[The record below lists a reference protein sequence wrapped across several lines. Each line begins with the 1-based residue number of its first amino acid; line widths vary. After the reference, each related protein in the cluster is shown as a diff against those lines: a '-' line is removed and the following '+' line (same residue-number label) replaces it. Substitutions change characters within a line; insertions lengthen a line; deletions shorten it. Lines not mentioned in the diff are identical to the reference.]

1 MSIVHLNGKN
11 LPADQACVPVLDR
24 GFIFGD
30 GVYEMIPVFGGRP
43 FRLDEHLQRLENS
56 LAEVRIPNPHT
67 RTEWAT
73 LIQRL
78 IDANRGDKANSG
90 DQSLYLQVTRGP
102 AARDHALPEN
112 PAPTVFAMSNPL
124 RPPATYII
132 EQGIKAITLDD
143 IRWAR
148 CHIKA
153 ISLLPNILLRQTAL
167 DADAA
172 EAILIRDGYATEGA
186 ASNLFVVLGE
196 GKDAVLITPPKGPR
210 LLPGITRDVILEL
223 ARAHGIAC
231 REDEIRRE
239 DLARASEIWVTSSTR
254 EILPVTTLD
263 DAPVGDGKPGP
274 VFRQMHALYQAN
286 KAELRGAP
294 TNTTNPEQA

>member
-1 MSIVHLNGKN
+1 MAIVHLNGQN
-11 LPADQACVPVLDR
+11 LPAEDACV
-24 GFIFGD
+24 
-30 GVYEMIPVFGGRP
+30 
-43 FRLDEHLQRLENS
+43 HLRRLENS
-56 LAEVRIPNPHT
+56 LDEVRIPNPHT
-67 RTEWAT
+67 RAEWTA

-78 IDANRGDKANSG
+78 IDENGGG

-112 PAPTVFAMSNPL
+112 PVPTVFAMSNPL
-124 RPPATYII
+124 RPPAVETL

-167 DADAA
+167 DADAS

-186 ASNLFVVLGE
+186 ASNLFVVFDE
-196 GKDAVLITPPKGPR
+196 KPASVLITPPKGPR

-223 ARAHGIAC
+223 AEANGIPHHEADIRA
-231 REDEIRRE
+231 E
-239 DLARASEIWVTSSTR
+239 DLAKAAEIWVTSSTK

-263 DAPVGDGKPGP
+263 DKAVGDGKPGP
-274 VFRQMHALYQAN
+274 VFGQQGQA
-286 KAELRGAP
+286 AQHVVL
-294 TNTTNPEQA
+294 

>member
-1 MSIVHLNGKN
+1 M
-11 LPADQACVPVLDR
+11 PVLDR

-30 GVYEMIPVFGGRP
+30 GVYEVIPVFGAHP
-43 FRLDEHLQRLENS
+43 FRLDEHLRRLENS
-56 LAEVRIPNPHT
+56 LDEVRIPNPHT
-67 RTEWAT
+67 RAQWAV
-73 LIQRL
+73 LVQGL
-78 IDANRGDKANSG
+78 IDENGGG

-102 AARDHALPEN
+102 AARDHALPKKTV
-112 PAPTVFAMSNPL
+112 PTVFAMSNPL
-124 RPPATYII
+124 RTPAVETLK
-132 EQGIKAITLDD
+132 EGIKAIILDD

-186 ASNLFVVLGE
+186 ASNLFAVFDKKSGGVL
-196 GKDAVLITPPKGPR
+196 VTPPKGPR

-223 ARAHGIAC
+223 AETHGIAH
-231 REDEIRRE
+231 READIRRE
-239 DLARASEIWVTSSTR
+239 DLAHASEIWVTSSTK

-263 DAPVGDGKPGP
+263 GEPVGEGRPGP
-274 VFRQMHALYQAN
+274 VFQKMYTLYQTN
-286 KAELRGAP
+286 KPRL
-294 TNTTNPEQA
+294 QDS

>member
-11 LPADQACVPVLDR
+11 LPAEQARVPVLDR

-30 GVYEMIPVFGGRP
+30 GVYEMIPVFGGHP
-43 FRLDEHLQRLENS
+43 FRLGEHLQRLENS
-56 LAEVRIPNPHT
+56 LSEVRIPNPHT
-67 RTEWAT
+67 RAEWAE
-73 LIQRL
+73 LIQNL
-78 IDANRGDKANSG
+78 IDENGGG

-102 AARDHALPEN
+102 AARDHALPEH
-112 PAPTVFAMSNPL
+112 PVPTVFAMCNPL
-124 RPPATYII
+124 RPPAAALI
-132 EQGIKAITLDD
+132 EQGIAAITQED

-153 ISLLPNILLRQTAL
+153 ISLLPNVLLRQAAL
-167 DADAA
+167 DAGAA

-196 GKDAVLITPPKGPR
+196 GKDGVLVTPPKGPR

-223 ARAHGIAC
+223 ARVHGIAS

-239 DLARASEIWVTSSTR
+239 DLTRASEIWVTSSTK

-263 DAPVGDGKPGP
+263 DTPVGNGKPGP
-274 VFRQMHALYQAN
+274 VFQKMHALYQAN
-286 KAELRGAP
+286 KAELRAG
-294 TNTTNPEQA
+294 

>member
-1 MSIVHLNGKN
+1 MPIVHLNGRN
-11 LPADQACVPVLDR
+11 LPAEEACVPVLDR

-30 GVYEMIPVFGGRP
+30 GVYEVIPVFGGHP

-56 LAEVRIPNPHT
+56 LSEVRIPSPHT
-67 RTEWAT
+67 RGEWTT
-73 LIQRL
+73 LIRNL
-78 IDANRGDKANSG
+78 IDANGGG

-124 RPPATYII
+124 RPPAPEVL
-132 EQGIKAITLDD
+132 EQGIEAITLDD
-143 IRWAR
+143 IRWSR

-167 DADAA
+167 DAGAT
-172 EAILIRDGYATEGA
+172 EAILTRDGQATEGA
-186 ASNLFVVLGE
+186 ASNLF
-196 GKDAVLITPPKGPR
+196 AVLDGELRTPPKGPR

-223 ARAHGIAC
+223 AAANGIPHREADIRA
-231 REDEIRRE
+231 E
-239 DLARASEIWVTSSTR
+239 DLAHASEVWVTSSTR

-263 DAPVGDGKPGP
+263 GKAVGNGRPGP
-274 VFRQMHALYQAN
+274 VFRRMYDLYQAN
-286 KAELRGAP
+286 KAKLRG
-294 TNTTNPEQA
+294 NR

>member
-1 MSIVHLNGKN
+1 MPIVHLNGRN
-11 LPADQACVPVLDR
+11 LPAEEACVPVLDR

-30 GVYEMIPVFGGRP
+30 GVYEVIPVFGGHP

-56 LAEVRIPNPHT
+56 LSEVRIPSPHT
-67 RTEWAT
+67 RGEWTT
-73 LIQRL
+73 LIRNL
-78 IDANRGDKANSG
+78 IDANGGG

-124 RPPATYII
+124 RPPAPEVL
-132 EQGIKAITLDD
+132 EQGIEAITLDD
-143 IRWAR
+143 IRWSR

-167 DADAA
+167 DAGAT
-172 EAILIRDGYATEGA
+172 EAILIRDGQATEGA
-186 ASNLFVVLGE
+186 ASNLF
-196 GKDAVLITPPKGPR
+196 AVLDGELRTPPKGPR

-223 ARAHGIAC
+223 AAANGIPHREADIRA
-231 REDEIRRE
+231 E
-239 DLARASEIWVTSSTR
+239 DLAHASEVWVTSSTR

-263 DAPVGDGKPGP
+263 GKAVGNGRPGP
-274 VFRQMHALYQAN
+274 VFRRMYDLYQAN
-286 KAELRGAP
+286 KAKLRG
-294 TNTTNPEQA
+294 NR

>member
-1 MSIVHLNGKN
+1 MPIVHLNGQN
-11 LPADQACVPVLDR
+11 LPAEEACVPVLDR

-30 GVYEMIPVFGGRP
+30 GVYEVIPVFGDHP

-56 LAEVRIPNPHT
+56 LTEVRMPNPHT

-73 LIQRL
+73 LIQNL
-78 IDANRGDKANSG
+78 IDANGGG

-124 RPPATYII
+124 RPPERETL
-132 EQGIKAITLDD
+132 ERGIKAITLDD
-143 IRWAR
+143 IRWSR

-167 DADAA
+167 DAGAA
-172 EAILIRDGYATEGA
+172 EALLIRDGYATEGA
-186 ASNLFVVLGE
+186 ASNLFIVLDGE
-196 GKDAVLITPPKGPR
+196 LLTPAKGPR

-223 ARAHGIAC
+223 AEANGIRH
-231 REDEIRRE
+231 REAAIRQE
-239 DLARASEIWVTSSTR
+239 DLTRASEIWVTSSTK

-263 DAPVGDGKPGP
+263 DETVGDGKPGL
-274 VFRQMHALYQAN
+274 VFRRMHALYQAN
-286 KAELRGAP
+286 KAKLRGA
-294 TNTTNPEQA
+294 

>member
-1 MSIVHLNGKN
+1 MSIVHLNGQN
-11 LPADQACVPVLDR
+11 LPAEEACVPVLDR

-30 GVYEMIPVFGGRP
+30 GVYEVIPVFGGRP

-56 LAEVRIPNPHT
+56 LSEVRIPNPHT
-67 RTEWAT
+67 REEWAG
-73 LIQRL
+73 LIQNL
-78 IDANRGDKANSG
+78 IDANGGG

-124 RPPATYII
+124 QPPAAEILEHGI
-132 EQGIKAITLDD
+132 EAITLDD

-167 DADAA
+167 DAGAS

-186 ASNLFVVLGE
+186 ASNLFVVLDGE
-196 GKDAVLITPPKGPR
+196 LRTPPKGPR

-223 ARAHGIAC
+223 AAANGIPHREADIRA
-231 REDEIRRE
+231 E
-239 DLARASEIWVTSSTR
+239 DLARASEIWVTSSTK

-263 DAPVGDGKPGP
+263 DKAVGNGKPGS
-274 VFRQMHALYQAN
+274 VFRRMYDLYQAN
-286 KAELRGAP
+286 KAKLRGG
-294 TNTTNPEQA
+294 T

>member
-1 MSIVHLNGKN
+1 MTIVHLNGQN
-11 LPADQACVPVLDR
+11 LPAEDACVPVLDR

-30 GVYEMIPVFGGRP
+30 GVYEMIPVFGGHP
-43 FRLDEHLQRLENS
+43 FRLDEHLRRLENS
-56 LAEVRIPNPHT
+56 LDEVRIPNPHT
-67 RTEWAT
+67 REEWTA

-78 IDANRGDKANSG
+78 IDENGGG

-112 PAPTVFAMSNPL
+112 PVPTVFAMSNPL
-124 RPPATYII
+124 RPPAVETL

-167 DADAA
+167 DADAS

-186 ASNLFVVLGE
+186 ASNLFVVFDE
-196 GKDAVLITPPKGPR
+196 KPASVLITPPKGPR

-223 ARAHGIAC
+223 AEANGIPHHEADIRA
-231 REDEIRRE
+231 E
-239 DLARASEIWVTSSTR
+239 DLAKAAEIWVTSSTK

-263 DAPVGDGKPGP
+263 DKAVGDGKPGP
-274 VFRQMHALYQAN
+274 VFRRMYDLYQVN
-286 KAELRGAP
+286 KAKLRS
-294 TNTTNPEQA
+294 T

>member
-1 MSIVHLNGKN
+1 MNTPIPVVHLNGQN
-11 LPADQACVPVLDR
+11 LPAEDACVPVLDR

-43 FRLDEHLQRLENS
+43 FRLDEHLRRLENS
-56 LAEVRIPNPHT
+56 LDEVRIPNPHT
-67 RTEWAT
+67 HAQWTA
-73 LIQRL
+73 LIQEL
-78 IDANRGDKANSG
+78 IDENGGG

-102 AARDHALPEN
+102 AARDHALPKK

-124 RPPATYII
+124 RAPAAETL
-132 EQGIKAITLDD
+132 EEGIKAITLDD

-167 DADAA
+167 DAGAA

-186 ASNLFVVLGE
+186 ASNLFVVFDKTPG
-196 GKDAVLITPPKGPR
+196 GVLVTPPKGPH

-223 ARAHGIAC
+223 AETHGIAH
-231 REDEIRRE
+231 READIRRE
-239 DLARASEIWVTSSTR
+239 NLAHASEIWVTSSTK

-263 DAPVGDGKPGP
+263 GKPVGEGRPGP
-274 VFRQMHALYQAN
+274 VFQKMYALYQAH
-286 KAELRGAP
+286 KARLQDG
-294 TNTTNPEQA
+294 

>member
-1 MSIVHLNGKN
+1 MSIVHLNGQN
-11 LPADQACVPVLDR
+11 LPAEKACVPVLDR

-30 GVYEMIPVFGGRP
+30 GVYEVIPVFGGRP

-56 LAEVRIPNPHT
+56 LSEVRIPNPHT
-67 RTEWAT
+67 HEEWAA
-73 LIQRL
+73 LIQNL
-78 IDANRGDKANSG
+78 IDANGGG

-124 RPPATYII
+124 QPPALEIL
-132 EQGIKAITLDD
+132 EHGIQAITLDD

-167 DADAA
+167 DAGAS

-186 ASNLFVVLGE
+186 ASNLFVVLDGE
-196 GKDAVLITPPKGPR
+196 LRTPPKGSR

-223 ARAHGIAC
+223 AAANGIPHREADIRA
-231 REDEIRRE
+231 E
-239 DLARASEIWVTSSTR
+239 DLARASEIWVTSSTK

-263 DAPVGDGKPGP
+263 DKPVGDGKPGP
-274 VFRQMHALYQAN
+274 VFRRMYDLYQAN
-286 KAELRGAP
+286 KAKLRGG
-294 TNTTNPEQA
+294 T